1 MPNLN
6 FAEALKF
13 VNRGG
18 AIAYYARH
26 RVLTDLYLAN
36 VCFFTFQITNKYWF
50 LKEGGSGR
58 P

>member
-13 VNRGG
+13 FNRGG

-26 RVLTDLYLAN
+26 RVLTDL
-36 VCFFTFQITNKYWF
+36 CFASKYF
-50 LKEGGSGR
+50 LHFK
-58 P
+58 